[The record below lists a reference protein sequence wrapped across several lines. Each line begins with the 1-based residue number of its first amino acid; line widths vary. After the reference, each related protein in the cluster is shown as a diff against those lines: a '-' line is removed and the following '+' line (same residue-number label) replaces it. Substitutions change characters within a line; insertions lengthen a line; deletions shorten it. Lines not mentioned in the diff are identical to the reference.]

1 MDTTRIEEQSGIRI
15 IQDSTNSPL
24 PARSRVNYTRLYN
37 IDHKLKVKSYGKV
50 DGASLEPMFQQWKA
64 VCIRMYKKNP
74 EALANAIQ
82 QPSMRSLAALDLTPK
97 QAKAVLDAIEDGAD
111 SRQAL
116 IRIAERSAAKQLR
129 SEDAAEV
136 VSKLMLSGLGYLAAV
151 SCARHQGMQSA
162 NAGNEEFDQAQQ
174 EVRFD
179 DLDAADEIGANNDT
193 ASSGELFFS

>member
-1 MDTTRIEEQSGIRI
+1 
-15 IQDSTNSPL
+15 
-24 PARSRVNYTRLYN
+24 VNYARLYN
-37 IDHKLKVKSYGKV
+37 IDHKLKVKSYGKA

-82 QPSMRSLAALDLTPK
+82 QPSMQSLAALNLTPK
-97 QAKAVLDAIEDGAD
+97 QAKDVLDAIEDGDD

-129 SEDAAEV
+129 STDAAEV
-136 VSKLMLSGLGYLAAV
+136 VSKLMLSGLGYSAAV

-162 NAGNEEFDQAQQ
+162 NAGNEDYDQTQ
-174 EVRFD
+174 EEDRYD
-179 DLDAADEIGANNDT
+179 DLDAADEIGANNDPG
-193 ASSGELFFS
+193 SSEGILFC